1 MSRQKE
7 QKQKSEFCVAKTDSK
22 TVISLQTS
30 QELGTIQIL
39 NKVTSEEDNKK
50 EKDRKSMESADI
62 EKKIEMIAGK
72 SGKS

>member
-1 MSRQKE
+1 M
-7 QKQKSEFCVAKTDSK
+7 AKTDSK
-22 TVISLQTS
+22 RVISLQTC

-50 EKDRKSMESADI
+50 EKDRKSMERADI